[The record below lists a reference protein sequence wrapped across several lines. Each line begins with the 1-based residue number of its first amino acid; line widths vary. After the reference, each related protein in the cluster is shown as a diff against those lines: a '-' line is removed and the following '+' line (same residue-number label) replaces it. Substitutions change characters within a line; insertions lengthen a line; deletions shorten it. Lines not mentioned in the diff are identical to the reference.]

1 MTYAKKTDR
10 SQDAIVAALRDVG
23 ATWVP
28 TSGDPR
34 IGFDGIVVFRGQV
47 FIVELKNADD
57 VPSRRELTKQEQ
69 KRKWEVERC
78 GGVYHIWMSAD
89 EALRGIGAI

>member
-1 MTYAKKTDR
+1 MSYSRKIDR
-10 SQDAIVAALRDVG
+10 SQDAIVAALREVG

-47 FIVELKNADD
+47 YIVELKNADD
-57 VPSRRELTKQEQ
+57 VPSARELTKREQ
-69 KRKWEVERC
+69 QRKWEVERC
-78 GGVYHIWMSAD
+78 GGQYHVWMSAD
-89 EALRGIGAI
+89 EALQAIGAL